1 MNQELQLKLQAYLDG
16 ELPDGEA
23 AEARELIARDRE
35 AQALVAELENTN
47 AALAGHEAEVK
58 LPETR
63 EFYWSKIQREIA
75 RQEAPVAVPE
85 RGDSWA
91 GWALRRWLPV
101 SGVAAALCAA
111 VLLMVL
117 SGNSPAQLAEAEL
130 RSDDMGAY
138 TYSDQQEKM
147 TIVWF
152 YDRGDDSQFTPA
164 PAVANI
170 HRE

>member
-1 MNQELQLKLQAYLDG
+1 
-16 ELPDGEA
+16 
-23 AEARELIARDRE
+23 
-35 AQALVAELENTN
+35 LENTN
-47 AALAGHEAEVK
+47 AALAGHEAGVK

-85 RGDSWA
+85 PVVSWMD
-91 GWALRRWLPV
+91 WAKRRWLPV
-101 SGVAAALCAA
+101 SGIAAACAV

-152 YDRGDDSQFTPA
+152 YDRGNDSQFTPA
-164 PAVANI
+164 PAVANV

>member
-1 MNQELQLKLQAYLDG
+1 MDQDLQLKLQAYLDG

-23 AEARELIARDRE
+23 AEARELIARDGE
-35 AQALVAELENTN
+35 AQALVAELANTN

-75 RQEAPVAVPE
+75 RLEAPAAVPE
-85 RGDSWA
+85 PKTSWA
-91 GWALRRWLPV
+91 GWVLRRWLPV
-101 SGVAAALCAA
+101 SGVAVASCAV
-111 VLLMVL
+111 VLLMLL
-117 SGNSPAQLAEAEL
+117 SGSSPAQLAEMEL
-130 RSDDMGAY
+130 NSNEMGAY

-152 YDRGDDSQFTPA
+152 YNRADDSQFTPA
-164 PAVANI
+164 PAVANE